1 MNRIDAKQLR
11 YTELFL
17 VEGKKIESGP
27 NCGTEYKLVGQ
38 LENGDLIYIDQV
50 PTEGAVTRE
59 EYYAISKQEY
69 RDLLE
74 KALNKGLSV
83 TFSNENGFSVIRIC
97 KGSEV
102 VASCSLGSGDFR
114 TNVEDSLQ
122 SLMMDL
128 DRKGI

>member
-27 NCGTEYKLVGQ
+27 NCGTEYRLVGQ

-74 KALNKGLSV
+74 KAIKNNLLQ
-83 TFSNENGFSVIRIC
+83 
-97 KGSEV
+97 
-102 VASCSLGSGDFR
+102 VAGKYGKPSLEELETLGRD
-114 TNVEDSLQ
+114 
-122 SLMMDL
+122 
-128 DRKGI
+128 